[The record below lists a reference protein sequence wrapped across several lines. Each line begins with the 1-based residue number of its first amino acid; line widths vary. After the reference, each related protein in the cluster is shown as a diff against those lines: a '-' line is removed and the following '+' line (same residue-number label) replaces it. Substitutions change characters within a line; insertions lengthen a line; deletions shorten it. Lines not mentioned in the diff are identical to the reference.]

1 MQRSAT
7 GSRYV
12 EAEGKGREEKR
23 IGGKEESRDIVEMS
37 TENQNGS
44 AGTQSNGIKTSITVS
59 SSARTVSNN
68 SSFLY
73 SSNSMLNREKPR
85 QVPPPTLPKYTSSFN
100 AGSNGSGTTDRLNR
114 DREVGGSYRLASL
127 DRIALRQRIL
137 DGEKANGDATS
148 IQAKREL
155 FFKGDNTGIISSP
168 SVPSVPPPQPPS
180 QVPPSVSTSSTTAT
194 TTTTLASPNTAPPA
208 SSTVYTSVTST
219 APTSKP
225 RLYPSTGI
233 LNQNDASEDSNKRES
248 NRSDNNKEATVL
260 HHPRSTPLTKPKELD
275 GYVGFANLPN
285 QVYRK
290 AVKKGFDFTLM
301 VVGESGLGKSTL
313 INSMFLSDIYSAEYP
328 GPSLRV
334 KKTVA
339 VETSKV
345 LLKENGVNLTL
356 TVVDT
361 PGFGDAVDNSNCWV
375 PVIEYIESKYEE
387 FLNAESRVVR
397 RQISDSRVHCCLYF
411 VAPSGHGLKPLDVEF
426 MQRLHDKV
434 NIIPVIAKAD
444 TMTPDECAHFKKQ
457 ILNEIAQH
465 KIEIYKFPEAKDEEE
480 NNLHKVLRD
489 RVPFA
494 VVGANTVVE
503 QDGRKVR
510 GRKYPW
516 GIAEVENL
524 EHCDFIALRNMVI
537 RTHLQDLKDV
547 TNNVHYENFR
557 CRTLAGVGVD
567 GKPTKVSNNLCPPGV
582 MNSFMTVWNPL
593 AQLEEEKREHDN
605 KMKKME
611 IDMEQVFEMK
621 VREKKQKLKDSE
633 ADLQRRHEQ
642 MRRSLEQQVRELEDK
657 RRAFEAEKLAWE
669 QQTGHSIE
677 ELRRRSLEA
686 NSKETGSVSS
696 EGSGGGGGT
705 LRGSRGIG
713 SLLRRHTSFKSPQD
727 SPTQI
732 QLVIQH
738 PEHP

>member
-1 MQRSAT
+1 
-7 GSRYV
+7 
-12 EAEGKGREEKR
+12 
-23 IGGKEESRDIVEMS
+23 MS
-37 TENQNGS
+37 TENQNGTPTIS
-44 AGTQSNGIKTSITVS
+44 LQTNGIKSSATSISTSSVATVG
-59 SSARTVSNN
+59 RTISNN
-68 SSFLY
+68 SSYLY
-73 SSNSMLNREKPR
+73 STSSVSNREKTR
-85 QVPPPTLPKYTSSFN
+85 QAPPTLPKYTSSFN
-100 AGSNGSGTTDRLNR
+100 AGTNGNAERLA
-114 DREVGGSYRLASL
+114 RERESGGSYRLASL
-127 DRIALRQRIL
+127 DRLALRQRIL
-137 DGEKANGDATS
+137 EGEGKLNGDAATT
-148 IQAKREL
+148 IQTKREL
-155 FFKGDNTGIISSP
+155 FFKADSGSIPSS
-168 SVPSVPPPQPPS
+168 PSVPPPQPPT
-180 QVPPSVSTSSTTAT
+180 VPSTGTSLTS
-194 TTTTLASPNTAPPA
+194 ASNLHPGVAPPA
-208 SSTVYTSVTST
+208 
-219 APTSKP
+219 APAKP
-225 RLYPSTGI
+225 RLPQTAVA
-233 LNQNDASEDSNKRES
+233 LNQNNDCEDSNKREFATC
-248 NRSDNNKEATVL
+248 NKSDSKESR
-260 HHPRSTPLTKPKELD
+260 PPPPTKPKELD

-313 INSMFLSDIYSAEYP
+313 INSMFLADIYSSEYP

-387 FLNAESRVVR
+387 FLNAESRVTR
-397 RQISDSRVHCCLYF
+397 RQIADSRVHCCLYF

-465 KIEIYKFPEAKDEEE
+465 KIKIYEFPEDEEE
-480 NNLHKVLRD
+480 EESKLHKVLRD

-503 QDGRKVR
+503 QDGKKVR

-516 GIAEVENL
+516 GVAEVENL

-557 CRTLAGVGVD
+557 CRTLAGLGVD
-567 GKPTKVSNNLCPPGV
+567 GKPTRISNNLCPQGV
-582 MNSFMTVWNPL
+582 MNSFMMVWNPL
-593 AQLEEEKREHDN
+593 AQMEEEKRDHDN

-611 IDMEQVFEMK
+611 TEMEQVFEMK

-633 ADLQRRHEQ
+633 TDLQRRHEQ
-642 MRRSLEQQVRELEDK
+642 MRRSLEQQVRELEEK
-657 RRAFEAEKLAWE
+657 RRAFESEKITWE

-686 NSKETGSVSS
+686 NSKEAVDGKDKKNKKK
-696 EGSGGGGGT
+696 G
-705 LRGSRGIG
+705 L
-713 SLLRRHTSFKSPQD
+713 F
-727 SPTQI
+727 
-732 QLVIQH
+732 
-738 PEHP
+738 

>member
-1 MQRSAT
+1 
-7 GSRYV
+7 
-12 EAEGKGREEKR
+12 
-23 IGGKEESRDIVEMS
+23 MS
-37 TENQNGS
+37 TESQNG
-44 AGTQSNGIKTSITVS
+44 AATGAQSNGIKTASS
-59 SSARTVSNN
+59 SSASTPSSTSASSGISPSGGGGGVGVGGRVGGLTTNN
-68 SSFLY
+68 TGGNTSFLY
-73 SSNSMLNREKPR
+73 SSSSAMLNREKAR

-100 AGSNGSGTTDRLNR
+100 AGSNGGGGTAERLGR
-114 DREVGGSYRLASL
+114 DREAGGSYRLASL
-127 DRIALRQRIL
+127 DRLALRQRIL
-137 DGEKANGDATS
+137 DGEKANGEPIS

-155 FFKGDNTGIISSP
+155 FFKGDSTGIISSP
-168 SVPSVPPPQPPS
+168 SVPSVPPPQPPTQAPNS
-180 QVPPSVSTSSTTAT
+180 QVNNSSTTTASNNAT
-194 TTTTLASPNTAPPA
+194 TASSITSPNTAPI
-208 SSTVYTSVTST
+208 YTSGATLTGSNT
-219 APTSKP
+219 KP
-225 RLYPSTGI
+225 RLPSAI
-233 LNQNDASEDSNKRES
+233 PNDASEDSNRRES
-248 NRSDNNKEATVL
+248 ARIISSKEDSNKEASL
-260 HHPRSTPLTKPKELD
+260 LQHARPMPPTKSKVLD

-290 AVKKGFDFTLM
+290 AVKKGFEFTLM

-313 INSMFLSDIYSAEYP
+313 INSMFLADIYSAEYP
-328 GPSLRV
+328 GPSLRI

-339 VETSKV
+339 VETNKV
-345 LLKENGVNLTL
+345 MLTENGVNLTL

-375 PVIEYIESKYEE
+375 PVIDYIESKYEE
-387 FLNAESRVVR
+387 FLNAESRVTR
-397 RQISDSRVHCCLYF
+397 RQIPDSRVHCCLYF
-411 VAPSGHGLKPLDVEF
+411 VSPSGHGLKPLDVEF

-465 KIEIYKFPEAKDEEE
+465 KIKIYEFPEVEEE
-480 NNLHKVLRD
+480 EDNKFHKLLRD

-503 QDGRKVR
+503 HDGKKVR

-516 GIAEVENL
+516 GVAEVENL
-524 EHCDFIALRNMVI
+524 EHCDFIALRNMVV
-537 RTHLQDLKDV
+537 RTHVQDLKDV

-557 CRTLAGVGVD
+557 CRTLAGLGVD
-567 GKPTKVSNNLCPPGV
+567 GKPTKASNK
-582 MNSFMTVWNPL
+582 NPL

-611 IDMEQVFEMK
+611 LEMEQVFEMK

-642 MRRSLEQQVRELEDK
+642 MRRSLEQQVRELEEK
-657 RRAFEAEKLAWE
+657 RRAFEAEKTAWE

-705 LRGSRGIG
+705 LRGPRRIG

-727 SPTQI
+727 SPAQI